1 MMSLLFIDVF
11 KVDPEFQENEDRY
24 KAIKE
29 EILGE
34 GSSDEEGE
42 VSGSETDDSEVEE
55 AEGDAEDGEMKIID
69 ETQTDLMGLR
79 RTIYL
84 TIMSRY
90 NYHVLPLSLISNIH
104 FLVLILKNALTNF

>member
-42 VSGSETDDSEVEE
+42 V
-55 AEGDAEDGEMKIID
+55 K
-69 ETQTDLMGLR
+69 R
-79 RTIYL
+79 
-84 TIMSRY
+84 
-90 NYHVLPLSLISNIH
+90 
-104 FLVLILKNALTNF
+104 K